1 MASAVVGV
9 LDVGGLVALLDL
21 LRGDGWTVIGPTVQ
35 DGVIA
40 QAEIQSLDELPRG
53 VGDEQDGAHYR
64 LRDRD
69 DAALFGYVV
78 GPQSWKSV
86 LFPAHEL
93 LRRVRPGTE
102 PSPDAEGDPERRRLA
117 LFGVRS
123 CDLHAIAVHD
133 RVLTDRAHVDPH
145 YSARRE
151 QTLIVAVSCSEP
163 AGTCF
168 CSSMGTGPDPEEGF
182 DLALTELLDDR
193 GQRFVVRTGTARG
206 TALWERLPGLP
217 ANETDLAGAAV
228 VVDTAVSRMG
238 RQLDTEGIRELL
250 YANPDHPQW
259 EDVASRCL
267 ACSNCTLV
275 CPTCFCT
282 SVEDRTDLA
291 DGSSERW
298 RVWDSCFTSEFSH
311 LHGGSVR
318 PTTRARYRQWATH
331 KLASWWDQF
340 GSSGC
345 VGCGRCIAWC
355 PATID
360 ITAEVAAIRATSAP
374 SLVASG
380 TPGEGSDAYHR

>member
-1 MASAVVGV
+1 
-9 LDVGGLVALLDL
+9 
-21 LRGDGWTVIGPTVQ
+21 
-35 DGVIA
+35 
-40 QAEIQSLDELPRG
+40 
-53 VGDEQDGAHYR
+53 
-64 LRDRD
+64 
-69 DAALFGYVV
+69 
-78 GPQSWKSV
+78 
-86 LFPAHEL
+86 
-93 LRRVRPGTE
+93 
-102 PSPDAEGDPERRRLA
+102 
-117 LFGVRS
+117 
-123 CDLHAIAVHD
+123 
-133 RVLTDRAHVDPH
+133 
-145 YSARRE
+145 
-151 QTLIVAVSCSEP
+151 VAVSCSDP